1 MNHAPVLSTEKI
13 TKRFGSVA
21 ALNEVSFDLRPGEV
35 HALCGENGAGK
46 STLMKVLS
54 GQHPF
59 GSYDGVVHVGGN
71 IARFRDVR
79 DSESNGIAIVHQELS
94 LIDSLTVAEN
104 IVLGKFPRRGWRID
118 WPATNAIAVQTLS
131 RSPVQISPEAM
142 VSNLGVGQQQL
153 IEIARALAK
162 NPRILIL
169 DEPSAALTSAEILV
183 LLEEVRNLR
192 TRNVACIYIS
202 HKLDEVKKIAD
213 RITVLRDGSSVT
225 TRTAD
230 SLPIAEI
237 IKHMVGREIK
247 DIYPAREESKQ
258 GDRLLE
264 VRDLHAE
271 SPFDHHVALKGVS
284 LSVHAGEVLGI
295 GGLMGAG
302 RSELLMHIY
311 GLWGCTTR
319 GQVFVDGT
327 PYSHRLPCD
336 SIHRGMML
344 VTENRKRFGL
354 VPRQSVHR
362 NLSLSSL
369 QAVAPRGRI
378 DSVAERTR
386 NGAMLK
392 KLHFRALSS
401 ESEARQLSGGNQQK
415 VVLGRGLLTDPRI
428 VLLDEPTRG
437 VDVGAR
443 REIYEEIKRL
453 ANEGK
458 AVVVVSSDLSE
469 LIGVSDRIVMMNEG
483 TTTRSFNAA
492 EFNQDQLMAAA
503 LGK

>member
-1 MNHAPVLSTEKI
+1 MTQAPVLSTEKI
-13 TKRFGSVA
+13 TKRFGKVA
-21 ALNEVSFDLRPGEV
+21 ALDDVSFDVRAGEV

-54 GQHPF
+54 GQHPY
-59 GSYDGVVHVGGN
+59 GSYDGVVHVGN
-71 IARFRDVR
+71 EVAHFRDVR
-79 DSESNGIAIVHQELS
+79 DSESKGIAIVHQELS

-104 IVLGKFPRRGWRID
+104 IALGKFPQRGWRID
-118 WPATNAIAVQTLS
+118 WPATSTMAARTLS
-131 RSPVQISPEAM
+131 RSQVQISPETM

-153 IEIARALAK
+153 IEFARALAK

-169 DEPSAALTSAEILV
+169 DEPSAALTGDEIHT

-192 TRNVACIYIS
+192 TQNVACIYIS
-202 HKLDEVKKIAD
+202 HKLDEVKKVAD
-213 RITVLRDGSSVT
+213 RITVMRDGSSVT
-225 TRTAD
+225 TRAAH
-230 SLPIAEI
+230 SFPIDEI
-237 IKHMVGREIK
+237 IRHMVGREIK

-258 GDRLLE
+258 GAKLLE
-264 VRDLHAE
+264 VSDLHAE
-271 SPFDHHVALKGVS
+271 SPLDHHVALQGVN
-284 LSVHAGEVLGI
+284 LSVHAGEILGI

-311 GLWGCTTR
+311 GLWGCSTQ

-327 PYSHRLPCD
+327 PYSHRIPSE
-336 SIHRGMML
+336 SIRRGMML

-378 DSVAERTR
+378 DAVAERTR
-386 NGAMLK
+386 NRAMLK

-415 VVLGRGLLTDPRI
+415 VVLGRGLLADPRI

-458 AVVVVSSDLSE
+458 AVVVVSSELSE

-483 TTTRSFNAA
+483 RTTRSFNAA

>member
-1 MNHAPVLSTEKI
+1 MTQAPVLSTEKI
-13 TKRFGSVA
+13 TKRFGNVA
-21 ALNEVSFDLRPGEV
+21 ALNQVSFDVRPGEV

-54 GQHPF
+54 GQHPY
-59 GSYDGVVHVGGN
+59 GSYDGVVHVGGKV
-71 IARFRDVR
+71 ARFRDVR
-79 DSESNGIAIVHQELS
+79 DSESKGIAIVHQELS

-104 IVLGKFPRRGWRID
+104 IALGKFPRRGWRID
-118 WPATNAIAVQTLS
+118 WPATNAMAARTLS
-131 RSPVQISPEAM
+131 RSQVKISPETM

-153 IEIARALAK
+153 IEFARALAK
-162 NPRILIL
+162 HPRILIL
-169 DEPSAALTSAEILV
+169 DEPSAALTSEEIHT

-192 TRNVACIYIS
+192 TQNVACIYIS
-202 HKLDEVKKIAD
+202 HKLDEVKKVAD

-225 TRTAD
+225 TRAAN
-230 SLPIAEI
+230 SFPIAEI

-247 DIYPAREESKQ
+247 DVYPAREESKQ
-258 GDRLLE
+258 GTRLLE

-271 SPFDHHVALKGVS
+271 SSLDHHVALKGIS
-284 LSVHAGEVLGI
+284 LSVQAGEVLGI

-302 RSELLMHIY
+302 RSELLMHLY
-311 GLWGCTTR
+311 GIWGCTTQ
-319 GQVFVDGT
+319 GQVIVDGA
-327 PYSHRLPCD
+327 PYSERTPSE
-336 SIHRGMML
+336 SIRRGMML

-354 VPRQSVHR
+354 VPRESVHR

-369 QAVAPRGRI
+369 PAVAPRGKI
-378 DSVAERTR
+378 DAVAERTR

-415 VVLGRGLLTDPRI
+415 LVLGRGLLADPRI

-453 ANEGK
+453 AKEGR
-458 AVVVVSSDLSE
+458 AVVVVSSELPE

-483 TTTRSFNAA
+483 RTTGSFTAG
-492 EFNQDQLMAAA
+492 EFHQDQLMAAA